1 MQVLYC
7 NGVIAISWGFK
18 IKTTR
23 TRRISLC
30 KLCTLGIFQRHV
42 HFRGRIKILTSSFNN
57 QALILLG
64 SKREMIEITLFQKA
78 CSDCRRNRKL
88 IRLGGIVVRFEFHGF
103 IKIGKQHTNR
113 PACKTTLSLR
123 RNPDA
128 IKHRICRSNNFL
140 RQRRFNC
147 RACKVYIAFGASLH
161 CHRYRRCS

>member
-1 MQVLYC
+1 MQVLYR
-7 NGVIAISWGFK
+7 NGVIAISWSLE

-30 KLCTLGIFQRHV
+30 KLCALRIFQRHIN
-42 HFRGRIKILTSSFNN
+42 FGRRIKILTSSFNN
-57 QALILLG
+57 QSLILLG
-64 SKREMIEITLFQKA
+64 REREMIEITLFQKA

-140 RQRRFNC
+140 RYRGFN
-147 RACKVYIAFGASLH
+147 RWACKVYITFGATLH
-161 CHRYRRCS
+161 CHRYWRCS